1 MTNYMNQYDNLS
13 LFETTEEMDFALE
26 IAKKHYAND
35 LNKTQIAVLDFIAQH
50 ALKAV
55 GVAYLKVSTIA
66 EGVGKSL
73 RTINYATKKLVDLGL
88 VDKYETIRKKS
99 GGSGANVYVIA
110 CRIADGIAERFAD
123 SEIIVK
129 PTESKVDEPKS
140 EKESLSQSLPK
151 TLNKSL
157 KDFEKNNNTKLVKDI
172 EIEQEQLFAD
182 TPEVLRHA
190 YALID
195 SSLGN
200 KLTKRIVNA
209 YKNSGLASDS
219 AWTLQDRCK
228 HDSTFAREL
237 GDRITQSIRNKK
249 DGNEDEMCAYVYT
262 TAFNM
267 FNDYHTHEQI
277 SEIDVEKEFDW
288 FNNPIAERFVN
299 TRIESARHVSLNE
312 LEFGESAFNQDDLP
326 W

>member
-55 GVAYLKVSTIA
+55 GVAYLKVPTIA

-99 GGSGANVYVIA
+99 GGSGANIYVIA
-110 CRIADGIAERFAD
+110 CRIAEGIAERFAD
-123 SEIIVK
+123 CEIIVK
-129 PTESKVDEPKS
+129 PTESKVDEPIP

-157 KDFEKNNNTKLVKDI
+157 KEFEKNNKPKIVKDI
-172 EIEQEQLFAD
+172 ELENEPLFAD

-200 KLTKRIVNA
+200 KLTKRLVSA
-209 YKNSGLASDS
+209 YKNSGLASSS
-219 AWTLQDRCK
+219 AWKLQDRCI

-249 DGNEDEMCAYVYT
+249 NGNEDELCAYVYK
-262 TAFNM
+262 TALNM
-267 FNDYHTHEQI
+267 FNDYQTHEQI
-277 SEIDVEKEFDW
+277 ARIDVGRELDW
-288 FNNPIAERFVN
+288 FSNPITQKLVN
-299 TRIESARHVSLNE
+299 ARIEGARHVNLHE
-312 LEFGESAFNQDDLP
+312 LEFGKSIFNNDDLP